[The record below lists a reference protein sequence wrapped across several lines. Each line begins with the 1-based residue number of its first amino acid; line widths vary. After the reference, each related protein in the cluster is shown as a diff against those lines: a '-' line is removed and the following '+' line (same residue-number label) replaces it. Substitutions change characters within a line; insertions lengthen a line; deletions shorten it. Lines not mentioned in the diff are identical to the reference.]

1 MKAMA
6 NKSSVTPALW
16 DAYRVTFQTFSR
28 NLQALKILMASSQPD
43 RAAIDSALCNVEK
56 AHLAHNAARDRLAQA
71 LLQKSLPSTAA
82 KNDPARV
89 KQTAV
94 LLWELA
100 GRPQGTQ
107 DDDWRRAERVIE
119 CATAA

>member
-1 MKAMA
+1 MQAMA
-6 NKSSVTPALW
+6 NKSSLNPALW

-28 NLQALKILMASSQPD
+28 NLQALKILMASTQPD
-43 RAAIDSALCNVEK
+43 RAAMDAALCAVEK
-56 AHLAHNAARDRLAQA
+56 AHLAHNAARDKLAQA
-71 LLQKSLPSTAA
+71 LLQKSLPAAANDVDLVKRTAE
-82 KNDPARV
+82 
-89 KQTAV
+89 

-107 DDDWRRAERVIE
+107 EDDWRRAERVIE